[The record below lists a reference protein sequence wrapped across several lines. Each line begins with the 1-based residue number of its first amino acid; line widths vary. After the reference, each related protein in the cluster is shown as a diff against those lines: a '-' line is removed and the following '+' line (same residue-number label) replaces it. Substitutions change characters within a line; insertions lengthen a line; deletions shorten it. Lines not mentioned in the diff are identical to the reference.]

1 MNYGKAIRTIRASKG
16 INQKEFSKELELDP
30 SYISRIEQNTR
41 TPSTDLLELIAKKL
55 DIPFYLLIL
64 LASEKNDLKK
74 IESKEAEKIGRN
86 LLQILLQK

>member
-16 INQKEFSKELELDP
+16 ITQKEFSNVLGLDP

-41 TPSTDLLELIAKKL
+41 TPSTELLELIAKKL

-64 LASEKNDLKK
+64 LASEKKDLKN
-74 IESKEAEKIGRN
+74 IESQDAEKIGRN

>member
-16 INQKEFSKELELDP
+16 ITQKEFSNVLDLDP

-41 TPSTDLLELIAKKL
+41 TPSTELLELIAKKL

-64 LASEKNDLKK
+64 LASEKNDLKN
-74 IESKEAEKIGRN
+74 IESQDAEKIGRN